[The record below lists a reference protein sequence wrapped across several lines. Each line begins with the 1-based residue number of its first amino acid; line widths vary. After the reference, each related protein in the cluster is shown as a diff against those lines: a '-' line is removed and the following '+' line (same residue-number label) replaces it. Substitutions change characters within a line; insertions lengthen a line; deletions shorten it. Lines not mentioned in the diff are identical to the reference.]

1 VQRAFPGES
10 VLITDY
16 DDARRHVIL
25 RVESAARPASYFYL
39 DLAKNQASPL
49 DDGYPWLHDHAFA
62 PTHVIHA
69 KGADGLPIE
78 AYLTLPK
85 GGDRPRPL
93 VVVAHG
99 GPIGV
104 RDTLRFDPEVQLIAS
119 LGYAVLQVNF
129 RGSEGYG
136 KAFREAGKGRYGT
149 LIEDDID
156 AALSAALAAEPLDRA
171 RMCAVGASY
180 GGYSS
185 LISSIRWP
193 DRFRCV
199 VSMMGLTD
207 RPLFFTASDSG
218 RSKAGRAAIED
229 VMGDS
234 RRDLKSMVDSSPL
247 YRYKQLKVPVLLV
260 HGTEDPRVDYEHTRR
275 LARMLALDGRPP
287 EVITVKGAGH
297 GLASAEQRKA
307 VWPSVAAFLQ
317 KYLGA
322 P

>member
-1 VQRAFPGES
+1 
-10 VLITDY
+10 
-16 DDARRHVIL
+16 
-25 RVESAARPASYFYL
+25 
-39 DLAKNQASPL
+39 
-49 DDGYPWLHDHAFA
+49 
-62 PTHVIHA
+62 
-69 KGADGLPIE
+69 
-78 AYLTLPK
+78 
-85 GGDRPRPL
+85 
-93 VVVAHG
+93 
-99 GPIGV
+99 
-104 RDTLRFDPEVQLIAS
+104 
-119 LGYAVLQVNF
+119 
-129 RGSEGYG
+129 
-136 KAFREAGKGRYGT
+136 
-149 LIEDDID
+149 
-156 AALSAALAAEPLDRA
+156 
-171 RMCAVGASY
+171 MCAVGASY

-247 YRYKQLKVPVLLV
+247 YRYKQLKVPLLLV